1 MQTTLKISELIKHF
15 LADQDVRDN
24 SRKLYQSHITQFFLW
39 CSRNSLDGRS
49 LTRSNIVKFKDDM
62 LGKLALATVESKM
75 VVVKKFFS
83 WCEENE
89 YYTDIARR
97 VKLPRM
103 KKRFKKEAL
112 NIKQVESL
120 LSVINTTTFIG
131 LRDYAM
137 INLMLRSGLRCI
149 EVSRLDIEDIQ
160 EIEGQF
166 VLKIQGKGRLEKDDL
181 VVLTD
186 KALDAI
192 NDYLI
197 VRKQLKDGQPLFINM
212 HKHWF
217 GSRITT
223 TNMSCIIKK
232 YLIKAGMDSPNIT
245 AHSLRHTAGVLL
257 LEAGEDLYSVQL
269 FLRHTSPKI
278 TEVYLKSIETKR
290 KLKNSPSIVFDKM
303 FG

>member
-1 MQTTLKISELIKHF
+1 MQTSLKISELIKHF
-15 LADQDVRDN
+15 LRDQDVREN
-24 SRKLYQSHITQFFLW
+24 SKRLYKSHITQFFLW
-39 CSRNSLDGRS
+39 CAKNSLDGRS
-49 LTRSNIVKFKDDM
+49 LTRSDIVSFKDDI
-62 LGKLALATVESKM
+62 LNRLALSTVESKM
-75 VVVKKFFS
+75 VVVKKFFY
-83 WCEENE
+83 WCEENN

-103 KKRFKKEAL
+103 KKLFKKQAL
-112 NIKQVESL
+112 TIQQVENL
-120 LSVINTTTFIG
+120 LSVIETKTITG

-149 EVSRLDIEDIQ
+149 EVSRLNIEDIQ
-160 EIEGQF
+160 VIEGQT
-166 VLKIQGKGRLEKDDL
+166 VLKIQGKGRLEKDDF

-186 KALDAI
+186 KALVAI
-192 NDYLI
+192 NHYLE
-197 VRKQLKDGQPLFINM
+197 VRTNLKDGQAVFINL
-212 HKHWF
+212 HKHWY
-217 GSRITT
+217 GTRIAPKH
-223 TNMSCIIKK
+223 MSGIIKR
-232 YLIKAGMDSPNIT
+232 YLRLSGLDSPNIT

-290 KLKNSPSIVFDKM
+290 KLKNSPSVAFDKM